1 MKVYNRFSKK
11 AIKKFMYDT
20 SGHTEYWQFMR
31 AMETLHNFGFI
42 DDETWRYILDTDCHL
57 FNSRR

>member
-20 SGHTEYWQFMR
+20 SGHTEYWQFIR
-31 AMETLHNFGFI
+31 AMETLHNFGF
-42 DDETWRYILDTDCHL
+42 C
-57 FNSRR
+57 